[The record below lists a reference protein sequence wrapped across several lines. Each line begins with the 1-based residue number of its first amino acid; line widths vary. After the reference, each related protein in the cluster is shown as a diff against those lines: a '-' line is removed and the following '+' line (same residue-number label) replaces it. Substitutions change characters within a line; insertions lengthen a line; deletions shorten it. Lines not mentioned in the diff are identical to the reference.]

1 LFLYYSSICPLLYHY
16 FSAFFTGLT
25 AGRSS
30 ILARRSMD
38 AVKPTPR
45 VQAGPA
51 AEATH
56 LRQITRQQWR
66 AGIAGWLGWT
76 FDGLDMHLYTLVAA
90 PFVAQL
96 IGATTTTDPMVG
108 RYGSI
113 IQAAFLLGWALGGG
127 FFGRIGDRLGRAR
140 ALSLTIL
147 TYAAFTGLSF
157 FAQAWWHLLIFRF
170 LAALGIGGEWA
181 VGASLLSETWPRRWR
196 PWIAAVLQTG
206 GNVGILVATLANF
219 ILAAAPPRYL
229 FLLGV
234 LPGLLVYWIR
244 RTVPEPEEWRSAK
257 ERARQHEPRVRDLF
271 RGEVWRITLWVALV
285 CGVSLTAHWAFLF
298 WSQQHLRNL
307 PEVLSWTA
315 EQKNKLAS
323 TGMYLVIGS
332 SVLGNFFAAWL
343 ARRIGYRAA
352 IATLFLMYFSAML
365 GCYCAPRD
373 HQALLYWFPAIGFC
387 QGVFALFT
395 MYLPPL
401 FPTLLRTTGAGFC
414 YNIGRI
420 TAAFGTVFFGL
431 FSQVGD
437 YRTALLYSGL
447 LFLPASGIA
456 LFLPRA
462 RD

>member
-1 LFLYYSSICPLLYHY
+1 
-16 FSAFFTGLT
+16 
-25 AGRSS
+25 
-30 ILARRSMD
+30 MD
-38 AVKPTPR
+38 TVKPNEPA
-45 VQAGPA
+45 QAAPA
-51 AEATH
+51 AVGEVTH

-66 AGIAGWLGWT
+66 SGIAAWLGWT

-96 IGATTTTDPMVG
+96 IGAASTTDPNVG
-108 RYGSI
+108 HYGSL
-113 IQAAFLLGWALGGG
+113 IQGAFLLGWALGGG
-127 FFGRIGDRLGRAR
+127 FFGRMGDRLGRAR

-157 FAQAWWHLLIFRF
+157 FATAWWHLLIFRF

-196 PWIAAVLQTG
+196 PWMAAVLQTG
-206 GNVGILVATLANF
+206 GNVGILAATLANF

-229 FLLGV
+229 FLVGV
-234 LPGLLVYWIR
+234 LPALLVFWIR
-244 RTVPEPEEWRSAK
+244 RSVPEPEEWRSAK
-257 ERARQHEPRVRDLF
+257 EKAHDHEPGVGDLF
-271 RGEVWRITLWVALV
+271 RGEVRRITVWVVLA
-285 CGVSLTAHWAFLF
+285 CAVSLTAHWAFLF
-298 WSQQHLRNL
+298 WHQQHLRNL
-307 PEVLSWTA
+307 PEVLSWTP

-323 TGMYLVIGS
+323 TAMYLVIGS

-343 ARRIGYRAA
+343 ARRIGYRGA
-352 IATLFLMYFSAML
+352 IGSLFLVYFLVML
-365 GCYCAPRD
+365 GAYYVARD
-373 HQALLYWFPAIGFC
+373 HQALLCWFPLIGFC

-420 TAAFGTVFFGL
+420 TAAFGTVYFGL
-431 FSQVGD
+431 YSRAGD
-437 YRTALLYSGL
+437 HRVALFYAGF
-447 LFLPASGIA
+447 LFLPAAAIA
-456 LFLPRA
+456 WFLPRA